1 MYSLSI
7 FFPNIFLIKN
17 IKSALKEFFRTYII
31 GNLSDFW
38 KMSKRKKA
46 LIILFYLGGE

>member
-7 FFPNIFLIKN
+7 FFPNISLIKN

-31 GNLSDFW
+31 GNLSDE
-38 KMSKRKKA
+38 KNRLTA
-46 LIILFYLGGE
+46 VILASNSC